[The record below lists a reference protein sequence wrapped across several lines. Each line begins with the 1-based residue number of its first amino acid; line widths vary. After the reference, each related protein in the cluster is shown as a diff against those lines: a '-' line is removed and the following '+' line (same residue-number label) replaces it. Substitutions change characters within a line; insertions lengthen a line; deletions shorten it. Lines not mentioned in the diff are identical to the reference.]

1 MSNPTKLTG
10 YHLWLST
17 QYRQKSLNR
26 ALKEFD
32 LTHAQYMIMQYLSR
46 ADLKKKLSWLSQNK
60 IAQEMNLDPMM
71 ISNVLR
77 LLEKKWYIIRKQSKT
92 GVVSNSLW
100 LSKIGHDLITKA
112 HKVVE
117 RLEDQ
122 LFAEDNV
129 KKLKK
134 CFKKIVDSVE

>member
-1 MSNPTKLTG
+1 MSNPTKLTW

-26 ALKEFD
+26 ALKDFD
-32 LTHAQYMIMQYLSR
+32 LTHAQYMVMQYISW
-46 ADLKKKLSWLSQNK
+46 ADVKKKLDWLSQNK

-77 LLEKKWYIIRKQSKT
+77 LLEKKWYIVRKKSSS
-92 GVVSNSLW
+92 GVVSNHLW
-100 LSKIGHDLITKA
+100 LSKIGNDLIIKA

-117 RLEDQ
+117 KLETK
-122 LFAEDNV
+122 FFEEDSV

-134 CFKKIVDSVE
+134 CFKKIIDSVE